1 MALVLSAWL
10 SGLVLAAEGL
20 SFESPL
26 ALRHPAEAP
35 LPAFEPPADFCEP
48 LFVEQ
53 GCYMREDLSPEQ
65 HQELEALLEQ
75 RGQEVERWRA
85 ERRAALLTAAWWRG
99 AWPRFAV
106 LWTAAAALAIRL
118 LGRIDPGR

>member
-1 MALVLSAWL
+1 VALVLSAWL
-10 SGLVLAAEGL
+10 SGFVLAAEAL
-20 SFESPL
+20 PFESPL

-35 LPAFEPPADFCEP
+35 LPSFEPPAAFCEP
-48 LFVEQ
+48 LFVEA

-65 HQELEALLEQ
+65 HQELEALLER

-85 ERRAALLTAAWWRG
+85 ERRSALLTPAWWRG

-106 LWTAAAALAIRL
+106 LWTVAAALAL
-118 LGRIDPGR
+118 GMLGRIAPSP